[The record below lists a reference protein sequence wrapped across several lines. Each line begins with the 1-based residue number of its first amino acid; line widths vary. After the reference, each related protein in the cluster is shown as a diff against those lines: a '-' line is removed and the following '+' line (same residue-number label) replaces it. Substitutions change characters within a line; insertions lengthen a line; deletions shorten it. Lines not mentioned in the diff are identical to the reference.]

1 MNRAINHKSLF
12 DFVHIFAVIVL
23 TVCGQLIL
31 KWQVAKAGVFP
42 RSFRERALFLLRLV
56 FNPSIIG
63 GLFAGFLA
71 FLCWMPALTK
81 FELSY
86 AYPHDSVIHDHVF
99 LASHIVVSGHVDV
112 GEYCFIGVN
121 ATLRNSIKIVPRT
134 LIGAGAVIMK
144 DTEEREVYVP
154 QRVTFWDKKSDE
166 IEL

>member
-56 FNPSIIG
+56 LNPWVIG
-63 GLFAGFLA
+63 GLFAAFLA
-71 FLCWMPALTK
+71 FLCWMAALTK

-86 AYPHDSVIHDHVF
+86 AYPFMSLAFVF
-99 LASHIVVSGHVDV
+99 VLILSAIFFHETVTMPKM
-112 GEYCFIGVN
+112 IGVM
-121 ATLRNSIKIVPRT
+121 LIVAGII
-134 LIGAGAVIMK
+134 IGSRG
-144 DTEEREVYVP
+144 
-154 QRVTFWDKKSDE
+154 
-166 IEL
+166 